1 MTQAEKATSF
11 SALHVSGKP
20 LVLYNIW
27 DAGSAKAVA
36 GSGAK
41 AVATGSWSMAAAQ
54 GYPDGEAIPLDTIE
68 LIVRQIARSVDI
80 PVTVDLEGA
89 YAIEPERAAA
99 NVARIIRAGAI
110 GINFEDGIIGGD
122 GLHDTAAQCRRI
134 QAIRAGA
141 EALGVALF
149 INARTD
155 LFLQAADAA
164 AHTTLLNAATERAH
178 AYADAGASG
187 YFAPGLVDEDLIG
200 ALCAASSQP
209 VNVMMKAGAPSVT
222 RLAKLGVGRISYGS
236 MPYVQSMQQLGQE
249 ASKTA

>member
-1 MTQAEKATSF
+1 MTQAEKAISF
-11 SALHVSGKP
+11 SALHARDKP

-54 GYPDGEAIPLDTIE
+54 GYPDGEAIPLDTVE
-68 LIVRQIARSVDI
+68 LIVRQIARSVDV

-89 YAIEPERAAA
+89 YAIEPEQAAA
-99 NVARIIRAGAI
+99 NVARMIRAGAI

-122 GLHDTAAQCRRI
+122 GLHNTAFQCRRI

-141 EALGVALF
+141 EALGIALF

-155 LFLQAADAA
+155 LFLQVTDAA
-164 AHTTLLNAATERAH
+164 SHATLLNAAIERAQ

-187 YFAPGLVDEDLIG
+187 YFVPGLVNEKLIG
-200 ALCAASSQP
+200 VLCAASSQP
-209 VNVMMKAGAPSVT
+209 VNIMMKAGAPSVA
-222 RLAKLGVGRISYGS
+222 RLAKLGVSRISYGPT
-236 MPYVQSMQQLGQE
+236 PYVQSMQRLGQE
-249 ASKTA
+249 ASKAA

>member
-1 MTQAEKATSF
+1 MTQAEKAALF
-11 SALHVSGKP
+11 SALHVRGKP

-54 GYPDGEAIPLDTIE
+54 GYPDGEALPLETVE
-68 LIVRQIARSVDI
+68 RTVRQVARSVNL

-89 YAIEPERAAA
+89 YAVEPEQAAA
-99 NVARIIRAGAI
+99 NVARIVQAGAI
-110 GINFEDGIIGGD
+110 GINFEDGIIGED
-122 GLHDTAAQCRRI
+122 GLHGVALQCRRI
-134 QAIRAGA
+134 QAIQAGA

-164 AHTTLLNAATERAH
+164 SHAALLNAATGRAQ

-187 YFAPGLVDEDLIG
+187 YFVPGLVNEELIG

-209 VNVMMKAGAPSVT
+209 VNIMMKAGAPSIS
-222 RLAKLGVGRISYGS
+222 RLAALGVSRISYGP
-236 MPYVQSMQQLGQE
+236 MPYIQCMQRLGQE
-249 ASKTA
+249 ASEAG

>member
-1 MTQAEKATSF
+1 MTQAEKAAQF
-11 SALHVSGKP
+11 SALHVRGEP

-54 GYPDGEAIPLDTIE
+54 GYPDGEVIPLDTVE
-68 LIVRQIARSVDI
+68 LIVRQIARSVDV

-89 YAIEPERAAA
+89 YAVEPEQAAA
-99 NVARIIRAGAI
+99 NVARIVQAGAI

-122 GLHDTAAQCRRI
+122 GLHAIALQCRRI

-164 AHTTLLNAATERAH
+164 SHVTLLDAATERAQ
-178 AYADAGASG
+178 AFADAGASG
-187 YFAPGLVDEDLIG
+187 YFAPGLADEDLIG

-209 VNVMMKAGAPSVT
+209 VNIMMKAGAPSIS
-222 RLAKLGVGRISYGS
+222 RLAALGVSRISYGP
-236 MPYVQSMQQLGQE
+236 MPYVQSMQRLGQE
-249 ASKTA
+249 ASTAV